1 MKLNNKQNYKTLK
14 DLAKILSL
22 FNDLQAEEKSVTEIS
37 KALEMFPSK
46 VSRMIRTLEGEG
58 FFEKNLESGK
68 YRLGILFFEL
78 GVVYAYH
85 HSLRKII
92 RPHIEQIAQEINV
105 TVSWAILKKNRVIVL
120 DRIQNLPIDALAY
133 RIGLNLPVH
142 TTSVGKILMA
152 YLPDE
157 EQDRILR
164 SVNLV
169 KSTEASVIDPKII
182 KKRLKR
188 YREEGYST
196 DEEETY
202 EGVNCIAVP
211 IKNADGAVIAAVSL
225 MDDKSR
231 TSRELLF
238 QHLDYLKE
246 KALFISRQLGYRSF

>member
-46 VSRMIRTLEGEG
+46 VSRMLRTLEGEG

-105 TVSWAILKKNRVIVL
+105 TVSWAIFKKNRVIVL

-157 EQDRILR
+157 EQDKILR

-169 KSTEASVIDPKII
+169 KSTDASVIDPKII
-182 KKRLKR
+182 KKRLKL

-202 EGVNCIAVP
+202 GGVNCIAVP
-211 IKNADGAVIAAVSL
+211 IKNADGKVIAAVSL

-231 TSRELLF
+231 TSREILF

-246 KALFISRQLGYRSF
+246 KALFISRQLGFRSF

>member
-1 MKLNNKQNYKTLK
+1 MKLSNKQNYKTLK

-46 VSRMIRTLEGEG
+46 VSRMLRTLEGEG
-58 FFEKNLESGK
+58 LFEKNLESGK

-85 HSLRKII
+85 HPLRKII

-105 TVSWAILKKNRVIVL
+105 TVSWAVLKKNRVIVL

-157 EQDRILR
+157 EQDEILQ

-182 KKRLKR
+182 KKRLKL

-211 IKNADGAVIAAVSL
+211 IKNADGTVIAAVSL

-231 TSRELLF
+231 TSREILF

-246 KALFISRQLGYRSF
+246 KALFISRQLGFRSF

>member
-1 MKLNNKQNYKTLK
+1 MKLNSKQNYKTLK

-46 VSRMIRTLEGEG
+46 VSRMLRTLEGEG
-58 FFEKNLESGK
+58 FFEKNSESGK

-78 GVVYAYH
+78 GAVYAYH

-92 RPHIEQIAQEINV
+92 RPHIEQIAKEINV
-105 TVSWAILKKNRVIVL
+105 TVSWAILKKSRVIVL

-152 YLPDE
+152 YLPEE
-157 EQDRILR
+157 EQDEILQ

-169 KSTEASVIDPKII
+169 RCTEASVIDPKII
-182 KKRLKR
+182 KKKLHLCRQ
-188 YREEGYST
+188 EGYST

-211 IKNADGAVIAAVSL
+211 IKNADGRVIAAVSL

-231 TSRELLF
+231 TSREILF
-238 QHLDYLKE
+238 QHLNYLKE
-246 KALFISRQLGYRSF
+246 KALFISRQLGFRGF